1 MHKPFEYSPLIDRQ
15 SSKGMSKLNFFSSN
29 YQIELKGT
37 KFVPRIPALLIKAST
52 RPKASQALCTTASM
66 VEPPVEMS
74 SSTAMARGPSA
85 EIRAVQCLSDGLVA
99 RLGMARAQLTEPSA
113 CRAGRADVPNQKTIQ
128 NLSKFYFFQNF
139 TICNQIHQKIIMF
152 IVNSLHSGHSGIKI
166 CNQIHTVITNQESE
180 ICNN

>member
-52 RPKASQALCTTASM
+52 RPKASQALCTAASM

-74 SSTAMARGPSA
+74 SSTAMARGPSV
-85 EIRAVQCLSDGLVA
+85 EIRAVPCLSDGLVA
-99 RLGMARAQLTEPSA
+99 RLGMARAQLTEP
-113 CRAGRADVPNQKTIQ
+113 CRPVVQAVPTCPTRKQFKT
-128 NLSKFYFFQNF
+128 SQNF
-139 TICNQIHQKIIMF
+139 IFFKISQFVIRF
-152 IVNSLHSGHSGIKI
+152 IKKSL
-166 CNQIHTVITNQESE
+166 CLL
-180 ICNN
+180 

>member
-37 KFVPRIPALLIKAST
+37 KFVPRIPALLLKAST
-52 RPKASQALCTTASM
+52 RPKASQALCTAASM

-74 SSTAMARGPSA
+74 SSTAMARGPSPEGA
-85 EIRAVQCLSDGLVA
+85 CPTGWWPGLA
-99 RLGMARAQLTEPSA
+99 MARAQLTEPCWPIVQA
-113 CRAGRADVPNQKTIQ
+113 VPANVPNQKTIQ
-128 NLSKFYFFQNF
+128 NLLKFYFLKNF

-152 IVNSLHSGHSGIKI
+152 IINSLHSGHSGIRI
-166 CNQIHTVITNQESE
+166 YNQIHTVITNKESE